1 MSNQS
6 LVTNDAADMLETILG
21 ELPVVPSGEFSGEPT
36 VGGPQG
42 VSGAATSDGPKP
54 DSSRR
59 LTKLRHKL
67 ARQSNIMVELK
78 RKIREKESMKPK
90 ADCDREELAFLRNRL
105 QKEAELQRKLLEE
118 VIAEQQR
125 QGIDGTEWQAIR
137 LCPDKVDE
145 FSVNP
150 WTMGSVPM
158 HEDIR
163 FSCDSNLSTRSSSSG
178 DRTAGCE
185 TKLTERFEKELLNRD
200 RVIEILQARLERLS
214 VDVRKVRQ
222 GNEVG
227 GMKRDPKP
235 VASVPHFC
243 ESDMLHR
250 LEFYRANTDRLGKN
264 LEQMEQALQC
274 IQKEL
279 GPLGDEPKIV
289 PNLRHSETTE
299 APNKTRSSS
308 CVYDHH
314 PVSERV
320 VQCPKDIESQK
331 QYSLLLHEYTKKT
344 TECRQLSERL
354 AKSQAGPSDPLPEDT
369 EREML
374 KKRCRELL
382 DEQDQFRVLIREQS
396 TQLEDYREKYLD
408 AQQKTEEQRLQLDK
422 LRITNKR
429 VEAQIN
435 YEVEQI
441 KRKFQD
447 KLRELTPYPRLLEEE
462 EAKCEQL
469 KESNQTLY
477 SELERALKQAKT
489 LEDRLASVHAAKD
502 AELQQAL
509 QHSQLE
515 LSQLREQLQQL
526 ASEKQQ
532 SDETALQARQ
542 ELDDFRAESA
552 RIIARTNDRL
562 EQERKTAQ
570 QRYAQLEAELARCRA
585 EASFT
590 IANREGALREMHNQ
604 IRVLSGS
611 FDDAQLQIRSLRNQL
626 SYLQNEKLVCLS

>member
-6 LVTNDAADMLETILG
+6 LVTNDAADVLDTILG
-21 ELPVVPSGEFSGEPT
+21 KLPVVPSGEFGGEPT
-36 VGGPQG
+36 VGGPQ
-42 VSGAATSDGPKP
+42 VASGAATSDGVKP
-54 DSSRR
+54 DSLRR
-59 LTKLRHKL
+59 LAKLRHKL
-67 ARQSNIMVELK
+67 ARQSNIMGELK

-90 ADCDREELAFLRNRL
+90 ADCDREELSFLRNRL

-125 QGIDGTEWQAIR
+125 QGIDGAEWQSIR

-145 FSVNP
+145 FSANP
-150 WTMGSVPM
+150 WTMGSVSM
-158 HEDIR
+158 DEGMR
-163 FSCDSNLSTRSSSSG
+163 SSCDSNLSTRSSSSG
-178 DRTAGCE
+178 ERICE
-185 TKLTERFEKELLNRD
+185 AKLTERFEKELLNRD

-222 GNEVG
+222 GNEVRG
-227 GMKRDPKP
+227 TKRDPKP

-250 LEFYRANTDRLGKN
+250 LEFYRENTDRLGKN

-279 GPLGDEPKIV
+279 GPLGDEPKV
-289 PNLRHSETTE
+289 SSKLRHSETTE
-299 APNKTRSSS
+299 VPNNTRSSS
-308 CVYDHH
+308 CVYDDP
-314 PVSERV
+314 PVSGRV
-320 VQCPKDIESQK
+320 VQSPKDMESQK

-354 AKSQAGPSDPLPEDT
+354 AKSQAGPSDPLPEET
-369 EREML
+369 EREVL
-374 KKRCRELL
+374 KKRCTELL
-382 DEQDQFRVLIREQS
+382 DEQDQFRVLIREQA
-396 TQLEDYREKYLD
+396 TQLEDYRAKYLD

-422 LRITNKR
+422 LRHTNKR

-435 YEVEQI
+435 HEVELI

-447 KLRELTPYPRLLEEE
+447 KLRELTPYPRLLEEA
-462 EAKCEQL
+462 EAKSEQL

-515 LSQLREQLQQL
+515 LEQLREQLKQL
-526 ASEKQQ
+526 VTEKQQ
-532 SDETALQARQ
+532 SDESALQARQ
-542 ELDDFRAESA
+542 ELDDFRTESA
-552 RIIARTNDRL
+552 RIIARTNDRM
-562 EQERKTAQ
+562 EQERRTAQ
-570 QRYAQLEAELARCRA
+570 QRYAKLETELARCRA

-590 IANREGALREMHNQ
+590 ISNREEALREMHNQ

-626 SYLQNEKLVCLS
+626 SYLQNEKLVCLQ